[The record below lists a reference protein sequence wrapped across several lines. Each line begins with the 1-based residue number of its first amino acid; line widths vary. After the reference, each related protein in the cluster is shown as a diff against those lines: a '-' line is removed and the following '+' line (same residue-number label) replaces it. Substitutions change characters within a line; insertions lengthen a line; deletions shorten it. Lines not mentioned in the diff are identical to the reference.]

1 MAEGRFLMMHEKIAK
16 KHTIAAPIEQKNV
29 NLTRGATIAQ
39 VIRNEALT

>member
-1 MAEGRFLMMHEKIAK
+1 MAEGWILTMSEKIAV